1 MWDSKLSGDSPYGL
15 KYETTAKPKE
25 FEYEEWGSY
34 NIIGFLGRSFL
45 VSYAEDSPLQ
55 HVSKDF
61 NLLGDSRLGRVL
73 IDSVERQ
80 TIQNNGTLS
89 LQDGLEAKLYIDK
102 SCNKTL
108 VELYRN
114 GTIVDRNYLSV
125 PGTYIYRKSLA
136 NVDDIA
142 VLALHVAE
150 TDCAQGKSCVV
161 DGIFQISE
169 DLIDVNPDT
178 TFGKMTI
185 TSVDANYGTI
195 IMENKNKAITLS
207 KNIDL
212 PLMSDLWI
220 KTANSDELR
229 YYIYRPLE
237 CV

>member
-1 MWDSKLSGDSPYGL
+1 M
-15 KYETTAKPKE
+15 
-25 FEYEEWGSY
+25 SY
-34 NIIGFLGRSFL
+34 
-45 VSYAEDSPLQ
+45 VEDSPLQ
-55 HVSKDF
+55 HVSKEF

-73 IDSVERQ
+73 IDSVERH
-80 TIQNNGTLS
+80 TIQNGGTLS
-89 LQDGLEAKLYIDK
+89 LQGGFEAKLHIDK

-150 TDCAQGKSCVV
+150 TNCTQGKSCVV

-212 PLMSDLWI
+212 PLMSDLCI

-237 CV
+237 SV